1 MRGGGR
7 GNPTGDQDRPG
18 ELDSAGTTMK
28 IGYNEADDVLYIRFS
43 EEPVTRDES
52 LNWNV
57 HVGFSASGIREITI
71 LEAKKRGY
79 LPLKIDDALKSA
91 A

>member
-1 MRGGGR
+1 MR
-7 GNPTGDQDRPG
+7 
-18 ELDSAGTTMK
+18 
-28 IGYNEADDVLYIRFS
+28 IGYNEAEDILYIRFS
-43 EEPVTRDES
+43 DEPVTRDES

-57 HVGFSASGIREITI
+57 HVGFSATGVREITV
-71 LEAKKRGY
+71 LDAKKRGY

>member
-1 MRGGGR
+1 
-7 GNPTGDQDRPG
+7 
-18 ELDSAGTTMK
+18 MK
-28 IGYNEADDVLYIRFS
+28 IGYDEVEDILYIQFS
-43 EEPVTRDES
+43 EEPITRDES

-79 LPLKIDDALKSA
+79 LPIKIDDGLKSA

>member
-1 MRGGGR
+1 
-7 GNPTGDQDRPG
+7 
-18 ELDSAGTTMK
+18 MK
-28 IGYNEADDVLYIRFS
+28 IGYDEAEDILYIRFS
-43 EEPVTRDES
+43 DEPITRDES

-57 HVGFSASGIREITI
+57 HVGYSASGLREITI

-79 LPLKIDDALKSA
+79 LPLKIDDALRDA

>member
-1 MRGGGR
+1 M
-7 GNPTGDQDRPG
+7 N
-18 ELDSAGTTMK
+18 
-28 IGYNEADDVLYIRFS
+28 IGYDEAEDILYIRFS
-43 EEPVTRDES
+43 EEPLTRDES

-79 LPLKIDDALKSA
+79 LPLTIDAALRTA

>member
-1 MRGGGR
+1 MR
-7 GNPTGDQDRPG
+7 
-18 ELDSAGTTMK
+18 
-28 IGYNEADDVLYIRFS
+28 IGYNEKEDTLFIRFS
-43 EEPVTRDES
+43 DEPVTRDES

-57 HVGFSASGIREITI
+57 HVGYSAEGIREITI
-71 LEAKKRGY
+71 LDAKKHGY

>member
-1 MRGGGR
+1 MRI
-7 GNPTGDQDRPG
+7 
-18 ELDSAGTTMK
+18 A
-28 IGYNEADDVLYIRFS
+28 YNEAEDILYIRFS
-43 EEPVTRDES
+43 DEPVTRDES

-57 HVGFSASGIREITI
+57 HVGFSASGIREISV

-79 LPLKIDDALKSA
+79 LPLKIDDVLKSA

>member
-1 MRGGGR
+1 
-7 GNPTGDQDRPG
+7 
-18 ELDSAGTTMK
+18 MK
-28 IGYNEADDVLYIRFS
+28 IGYNEAEDILYIRFS
-43 EEPVTRDES
+43 EEPLTRDES

-57 HVGFSASGIREITI
+57 HVGYSATGIREITI

-79 LPLKIDDALKSA
+79 LPLKIDDTLRSA

>member
-1 MRGGGR
+1 MRISYDEKED
-7 GNPTGDQDRPG
+7 T
-18 ELDSAGTTMK
+18 
-28 IGYNEADDVLYIRFS
+28 LYIRFS
-43 EEPVTRDES
+43 DEPVTRDES

-57 HVGFSASGIREITI
+57 HVGYSAEGIGEITI

-79 LPLKIDDALKSA
+79 LPLKIDDGLKSA

>member
-1 MRGGGR
+1 MRI
-7 GNPTGDQDRPG
+7 D
-18 ELDSAGTTMK
+18 
-28 IGYNEADDVLYIRFS
+28 YNEKDDILYIRFS
-43 EEPVTRDES
+43 DEPVTRDES

-57 HVGFSASGIREITI
+57 HIGYSAQGIREISI

>member
-1 MRGGGR
+1 MRI
-7 GNPTGDQDRPG
+7 
-18 ELDSAGTTMK
+18 A
-28 IGYNEADDVLYIRFS
+28 YNEAEDVLYIRFS
-43 EEPVTRDES
+43 DDPVTRDES

-57 HVGFSASGIREITI
+57 HVGFSASGLREITI

>member
-1 MRGGGR
+1 
-7 GNPTGDQDRPG
+7 
-18 ELDSAGTTMK
+18 MK
-28 IGYNEADDVLYIRFS
+28 IGYDEADDVLYIRFS

>member
-1 MRGGGR
+1 
-7 GNPTGDQDRPG
+7 
-18 ELDSAGTTMK
+18 MK
-28 IGYNEADDVLYIRFS
+28 IGYNEADDILYIRFS
-43 EEPVTRDES
+43 EEPITRDES

-79 LPLKIDDALKSA
+79 LPLKLDDALKSA

>member
-1 MRGGGR
+1 MR
-7 GNPTGDQDRPG
+7 
-18 ELDSAGTTMK
+18 
-28 IGYNEADDVLYIRFS
+28 IGYNEADDILYIRFS
-43 EEPVTRDES
+43 DEPVVRDES

-57 HVGFSASGIREITI
+57 HVGYSASGIREITI
-71 LEAKKRGY
+71 LDAKKRGY

>member
-1 MRGGGR
+1 
-7 GNPTGDQDRPG
+7 
-18 ELDSAGTTMK
+18 MK
-28 IGYNEADDVLYIRFS
+28 IGYNEADDILYLRFS
-43 EEPVTRDES
+43 DEPVTRDES

-57 HVGFSASGIREITI
+57 HVGFSATGIREITI

-79 LPLKIDDALKSA
+79 LPLKIDEALKSA

>member
-1 MRGGGR
+1 
-7 GNPTGDQDRPG
+7 
-18 ELDSAGTTMK
+18 MK
-28 IGYNEADDVLYIRFS
+28 IGYNEAEDILYIRFS
-43 EEPVTRDES
+43 EEPLTRDES

-57 HVGFSASGIREITI
+57 HVGFSATGIREITI

>member
-1 MRGGGR
+1 MRI
-7 GNPTGDQDRPG
+7 D
-18 ELDSAGTTMK
+18 
-28 IGYNEADDVLYIRFS
+28 YNEKDDILYIRFS
-43 EEPVTRDES
+43 DEPVTRDES

-57 HVGFSASGIREITI
+57 HIGYSAHGIREISI

>member
-1 MRGGGR
+1 MR
-7 GNPTGDQDRPG
+7 
-18 ELDSAGTTMK
+18 
-28 IGYNEADDVLYIRFS
+28 IGYNEKEDTLYIRFS

-57 HVGFSASGIREITI
+57 HVGYSAGGIREITI
-71 LEAKKRGY
+71 LDAKKRGY
-79 LPLKIDDALKSA
+79 LPLKIDDALKNA

>member
-1 MRGGGR
+1 MR
-7 GNPTGDQDRPG
+7 
-18 ELDSAGTTMK
+18 
-28 IGYNEADDVLYIRFS
+28 IGYNESEDILYIRFS
-43 EEPVTRDES
+43 DEPLTRDES

-57 HVGFSASGIREITI
+57 HVGFSATGVREITV
-71 LEAKKRGY
+71 LDAKKRGY

>member
-1 MRGGGR
+1 M
-7 GNPTGDQDRPG
+7 NMSYDKTED
-18 ELDSAGTTMK
+18 
-28 IGYNEADDVLYIRFS
+28 ILYIQFS
-43 EEPVTRDES
+43 DEPIVRDES

-57 HVGFSASGIREITI
+57 HIGYSATGIREITI

-79 LPLKIDDALKSA
+79 LPVRLDDALRSA

>member
-1 MRGGGR
+1 
-7 GNPTGDQDRPG
+7 
-18 ELDSAGTTMK
+18 
-28 IGYNEADDVLYIRFS
+28 
-43 EEPVTRDES
+43 
-52 LNWNV
+52 V

-79 LPLKIDDALKSA
+79 LPLSIDDALKSA

>member
-1 MRGGGR
+1 M
-7 GNPTGDQDRPG
+7 N
-18 ELDSAGTTMK
+18 
-28 IGYNEADDVLYIRFS
+28 IGYNEKDDILYIRFS
-43 EEPVTRDES
+43 DEPVTRDES

-57 HVGFSASGIREITI
+57 HVGFSEAGVREITI
-71 LEAKKRGY
+71 LDAKKKGY

>member
-1 MRGGGR
+1 MR
-7 GNPTGDQDRPG
+7 
-18 ELDSAGTTMK
+18 
-28 IGYNEADDVLYIRFS
+28 IGYSEKDDILYIRFS
-43 EEPVTRDES
+43 DEPVTRDES

-57 HVGFSASGIREITI
+57 HVGFSATGVREITI

>member
-1 MRGGGR
+1 MRI
-7 GNPTGDQDRPG
+7 D
-18 ELDSAGTTMK
+18 
-28 IGYNEADDVLYIRFS
+28 YNEKDDILYIRFS
-43 EEPVTRDES
+43 DEPVTRDES

-57 HVGFSASGIREITI
+57 HIGYSAEGIREISI

>member
-1 MRGGGR
+1 
-7 GNPTGDQDRPG
+7 
-18 ELDSAGTTMK
+18 MK

-43 EEPVTRDES
+43 DEPITRDES

-57 HVGFSASGIREITI
+57 HVGFSANGIREITI
-71 LEAKKRGY
+71 LDAKKRGY
-79 LPLKIDDALKSA
+79 LPIRIDDALKSA

>member
-1 MRGGGR
+1 MTISYALEAAE
-7 GNPTGDQDRPG
+7 PV
-18 ELDSAGTTMK
+18 MK
-28 IGYNEADDVLYIRFS
+28 IGYNEADDILYLRFS
-43 EEPVTRDES
+43 DEPVTRDES

-57 HVGFSASGIREITI
+57 HVGFSATGIREITI

-79 LPLKIDDALKSA
+79 LPLKIDEALKSA

>member
-1 MRGGGR
+1 
-7 GNPTGDQDRPG
+7 
-18 ELDSAGTTMK
+18 MK
-28 IGYNEADDVLYIRFS
+28 IGYNEAEDVLYLRFS

>member
-1 MRGGGR
+1 
-7 GNPTGDQDRPG
+7 
-18 ELDSAGTTMK
+18 MK
-28 IGYNEADDVLYIRFS
+28 IGYNEAEDILYFRFS
-43 EEPVTRDES
+43 DEPLTRDES

>member
-1 MRGGGR
+1 
-7 GNPTGDQDRPG
+7 
-18 ELDSAGTTMK
+18 MK